1 MKNKNLF
8 YILIFVMIMISACK
22 KEEVKPYG
30 ALDIDYEAVE
40 KMNSDGP
47 TLSPDRSEFTPPM
60 AEKTEE
66 ESGPWA
72 TQKESEVFP
81 YFEGDGTISEDDVPI
96 FVKEHD

>member
-1 MKNKNLF
+1 MKNKILV
-8 YILIFVMIMISACK
+8 YILILVMIMLISCK
-22 KEEVKPYG
+22 KEEVKPFG

-40 KMNSDGP
+40 KINSDGP
-47 TLSPDRSEFTPPM
+47 TLSASRSEFSPPM

-72 TQKESEVFP
+72 TQSEKEAIP

-96 FVKEHD
+96 YVKEHN